1 MRKLLLCSIGF
12 CLATVI
18 AGCGGSSTTTEDH
31 GSGTATIT
39 ASPTDARSAPNPRAP
54 AAAQPTITISGMKFG
69 ESVTVPPR
77 AQITVVNDDAVEH
90 SVTSRE
96 TGKFDVHVDG
106 NKRATF
112 SAPAQAGEYPFFC
125 TYHPS
130 MTGTLIVT

>member
-1 MRKLLLCSIGF
+1 MRKLLLCSIGL
-12 CLATVI
+12 CVATTV
-18 AGCGGSSTTTEDH
+18 AGCGGSGTTSQGHE
-31 GSGTATIT
+31 SGTATIT
-39 ASPTDARSAPNPRAP
+39 ASPTDTRSAPHPGAP
-54 AAAQPTITISGMKFG
+54 AAAPHTITISGMKFG

-77 AQITVVNDDAVEH
+77 TQITVVNDDAVEH

-96 TGKFDVHVDG
+96 SGKFDVHVEG

-112 SAPAQAGEYPFFC
+112 NAPAQAGEYPFFC